1 MADILRTGDIY
12 KMLRDEIIQGKLNP
26 GERLVEKDLCE
37 RLASSRGY
45 VREALK
51 LLRADG
57 FVILS
62 HGRGATV
69 AKVSYQETKDLYEV
83 LAILEAK
90 STELATPHLAL
101 PDIDELTETNKTM
114 ESCIQIEDRAT
125 ARRMW
130 QEANL
135 QFHRKIAEKSG
146 NRELQLLVENIRWRT
161 FDFRYVF
168 FFEPHYDFF
177 CKQHDHLIEALKQKD
192 ALKARQVME
201 DHVNRASEVALLN
214 LKPTSSL

>member
-1 MADILRTGDIY
+1 MLRTGDIY

-26 GERLVEKDLCE
+26 GERLVENDLCE
-37 RLASSRGY
+37 RLGSSRGY

-57 FVILS
+57 FVILN
-62 HGRGATV
+62 HGKGATV
-69 AKVSYQETKDLYEV
+69 AKVSYEETKDLYQL
-83 LAILEAK
+83 LAMLEAK
-90 STELATPHLAL
+90 SIELATPHLAL
-101 PDIDELTETNKTM
+101 PDIGELIKANNTM

-125 ARRMW
+125 ARKMW
-130 QEANL
+130 QEANF
-135 QFHRKIAEKSG
+135 QFHRKIAENSG
-146 NRELQLLVENIRWRT
+146 NNELRLLVENIRWRT

-168 FFEPHYDFF
+168 FFEPHFAFF
-177 CKQHDHLIEALKQKD
+177 CKQHDQLIETLRQKD
-192 ALKARQVME
+192 SQKARQLME

>member
-1 MADILRTGDIY
+1 MLRTGDIY

-26 GERLVEKDLCE
+26 GERLVENDLCE
-37 RLASSRGY
+37 RLGSSRGY
-45 VREALK
+45 VRDALK

-57 FVILS
+57 FVILN

-69 AKVSYQETKDLYEV
+69 AKISYQETKDLYQL
-83 LAILEAK
+83 LAVLEAK
-90 STELATPHLAL
+90 STELTTPHLTL
-101 PDIDELTETNKTM
+101 PDIHELIKTNNTM

-146 NRELQLLVENIRWRT
+146 NHELRSLVESIRWRT
-161 FDFRYVF
+161 FDFRYVY
-168 FFEPHYDFF
+168 FFEPHFAFF
-177 CKQHDHLIEALKQKD
+177 CKQHDHLIEALRQKD
-192 ALKARQVME
+192 SLKARELME

-214 LKPTSSL
+214 LKPTPSL

>member
-1 MADILRTGDIY
+1 MPRTGEIY
-12 KMLRDEIIQGKLNP
+12 KILRDEIIQGKLNP
-26 GERLVEKDLCE
+26 GERLVENDLCE
-37 RLASSRGY
+37 RLGSSRGY

-57 FVILS
+57 FVILN

-69 AKVSYQETKDLYEV
+69 AKVSYQETKDLYQM

-90 STELATPHLAL
+90 SIELATPNLAL
-101 PDIDELTETNKTM
+101 PDIDELIKTNKAM
-114 ESCIQIEDRAT
+114 EGCIPIEDRAA
-125 ARRMW
+125 ARRLW

-146 NRELQLLVENIRWRT
+146 NNELRLLVENIRWRT
-161 FDFRYVF
+161 FDFRYVY
-168 FFEPHYDFF
+168 FFEPHFAFF
-177 CKQHDHLIEALKQKD
+177 CEQHDHLVEALRQKD
-192 ALKARQVME
+192 SLKARELME

-214 LKPTSSL
+214 LKPTPSL